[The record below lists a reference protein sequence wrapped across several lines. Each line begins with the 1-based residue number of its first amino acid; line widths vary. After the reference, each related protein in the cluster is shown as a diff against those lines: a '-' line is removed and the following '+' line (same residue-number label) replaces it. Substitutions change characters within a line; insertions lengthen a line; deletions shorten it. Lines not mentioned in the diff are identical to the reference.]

1 MENLD
6 AERLKNDEK
15 VTALAQAMTD
25 TDATT
30 VAASIVTLIND
41 DVNKARQDLD
51 KFLARVNDVDIND
64 AEALAVNG
72 GRKLSHAEREVYAK
86 FQAHAKSDSQT
97 KVKAFV
103 DLLETLPTTVY
114 MHLFNELQRENELV
128 KRVFFV
134 PTVTSSMLVPVSGV
148 VTAYWGARCD
158 DVQELLTDGFTL
170 VNSNAS
176 KLSGF
181 LPICNAV
188 MVTSPVWLDAYIRQ
202 YLKRVI
208 DLSIEYAI
216 IDGDGDQMPI
226 GMTRDL
232 DLVVSSAYQPK
243 TPVVLQDLS
252 VATIGSQ
259 VLAPLTNNGTR
270 KLDKVLFIVNPS
282 DYYTSIAPLFNARNA
297 NGDWTIGYPYREMD
311 VLQSAAVPQ
320 GRMVTGIGSDYFLAM
335 GAVKIDES
343 EHARFIQDEVV
354 YRVKVEASGQP
365 ISNDSFTVFDI
376 TAVTNPTTVSPP
388 TGE

>member
-1 MENLD
+1 MKNLD
-6 AERLKNDEK
+6 TERLKNDEK

-41 DVNKARQDLD
+41 DVGKARQDLD

-72 GRKLSHAEREVYAK
+72 GRKLSHQEREVYAK
-86 FQAHAKSDSQT
+86 FQSHVNADNKT

-103 DLLETLPTTVY
+103 ELLETLPTTVY

-148 VTAYWGARCD
+148 VTAYWGDRCD

-188 MVTSPVWLDAYIRQ
+188 METSPVWLDAYIRQ

-216 IDGDGDQMPI
+216 IDGDGNKMPI

-243 TPVVLQDLS
+243 TPVVLTDLS
-252 VATIGSQ
+252 VSTIGSQ
-259 VLAPLTNNGTR
+259 VLAPLTKNGTR
-270 KLDKVLFIVNPS
+270 KLDKVLFIINPS
-282 DYYTSIAPLFNARNA
+282 DYYTVIAPLFNARNA
-297 NGDWTIGYPYREMD
+297 NGDWAIGYPYREMD

-320 GRMVTGIGSDYFLAM
+320 GQMVTGIGSDYFLAM

-365 ISNDSFTVFDI
+365 ITNDSFTVFDI
-376 TAVTNPTTVSPP
+376 SALTQAVSPP
-388 TGE
+388 TGD